1 MITLIQLDTDIEG
14 RTAHFGDMMNIAKHN
29 GFGLCG
35 SWEYD
40 SGFFDSIVWR
50 EGGET
55 IYVRVPFH
63 VLKGQLDRPD
73 AILEFK
79 KPFVIKHV
87 VHIGLDQG
95 ENSLLAATGINQ
107 FQEPLDKDGQIR
119 NKTKWEEVGEQAV
132 NQLARNIPANKSI
145 S

>member
-1 MITLIQLDTDIEG
+1 MIELQSEIEG
-14 RTAHFGDMMNIAKHN
+14 KTAYFGQARIIAKQ
-29 GFGLCG
+29 FGLSLCG

-40 SGFFDSIVWR
+40 GAFLDATLHR

-55 IYVRVPFH
+55 IYLRMPFH
-63 VLKGQLDRPD
+63 VLEGELDRD
-73 AILEFK
+73 GAFIEFG
-79 KPFVIKHV
+79 KPFVIKHI
-87 VHIGLDQG
+87 VHIGLDRN

-119 NKTKWEEVGEQAV
+119 NKTKWEDIGETIA
-132 NQLARNIPANKSI
+132 NQFASAIASRGKSI

>member
-1 MITLIQLDTDIEG
+1 MLELETEIEG
-14 RTAHFGDMMNIAKHN
+14 RTAHFGEMMSIARHN

-40 SGFFDSIVWR
+40 GGFFDSIIWR

-55 IYVRVPFH
+55 IYVRIPFH

-73 AILEFK
+73 ALLEFK
-79 KPFVIKHV
+79 RPFVIKHV

-107 FQEPLDKDGQIR
+107 FQEPLDKDGQIQH
-119 NKTKWEEVGEQAV
+119 KSKWEEVGEQAV
-132 NQLARNIPANKSI
+132 NQLAKNIPSNKSV